1 MSNYRKLIVAVV
13 GVLLMLANQ
22 HFGVDLT
29 GMEPAIID
37 AIGTGI
43 AALAAF
49 GVWAAPNT
57 PSRI

>member
-1 MSNYRKLIVAVV
+1 MSNYRKLIVAIV

-29 GMEPAIID
+29 GMEPEIIT
-37 AIGTGI
+37 AVI
-43 AALAAF
+43 AALTAF